1 MQEAPASPVAL
12 ETAFQAIRRA
22 SSHSFEALYKCLTDS
37 ESRLVTSIADA
48 SDCPHSTYKLIG
60 QLAAVRNIRESMAN
74 CDARI
79 DEYNRRVSTKQK
91 GVY

>member
-1 MQEAPASPVAL
+1 MTEAPASPVAL

-22 SSHSFEALYKCLTDS
+22 SSHSFEALYKCLTEL
-37 ESRLVTSIADA
+37 ESSVTTTLSNA
-48 SDCPHSTYKLIG
+48 SNCPYSTYQMLG
-60 QLAAVRNIRESMAN
+60 HLASLRQLREAMSE

-79 DEYNRRVSTKQK
+79 DEYNRRVSNKQK